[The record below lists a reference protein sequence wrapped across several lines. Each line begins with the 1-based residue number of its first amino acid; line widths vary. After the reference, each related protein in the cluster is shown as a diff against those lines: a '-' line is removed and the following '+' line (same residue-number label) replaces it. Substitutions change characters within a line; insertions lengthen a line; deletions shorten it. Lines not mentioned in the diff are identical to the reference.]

1 MATKSHM
8 PPFLKRM
15 IDLMKVFQVIPYWT
29 DTITGANYVNSNNYC
44 LKVGS
49 SYEAVYQWAK
59 INTKQFHFKPDYL
72 MSEAQLAGSFQF
84 DLAVKE
90 VEMIILHDI
99 ADTEYR
105 ADVKLISK
113 IETRRIEVP
122 LDDSSHQK

>member
-1 MATKSHM
+1 MATKHHASL
-8 PPFLKRM
+8 PKRM
-15 IDLMKVFQVIPYWT
+15 IDLMKIFQVIPYWT
-29 DTITGANYVNSNNYC
+29 DTINGANYVNSNNYC

-49 SYEAVYQWAK
+49 SYEEIYQWAK
-59 INTKQFHFKPDYL
+59 INTKHFHFKPDYL
-72 MSEAQLAGSFQF
+72 MNEAQLAGSLQF

-90 VEMIILHDI
+90 VETIILNDI

-122 LDDSSHQK
+122 LDDSSHPK